1 MPRGV
6 PAAGTNFGAVPG
18 TQPQQERFVPRFE
31 RSRRA
36 DGDFERR
43 GRESSPMPPQA
54 VAAPPAQARAPMS
67 VAQPAPPPSV
77 AAPAPAAAPAAPPP
91 QHGGDRSERREQR
104 FGRDGKMRQQ
114 EP

>member
-1 MPRGV
+1 
-6 PAAGTNFGAVPG
+6 VPG

-31 RSRRA
+31 RSHRGDGDFERPRRA